1 MVGYSILSLNSLL
14 NANAAK
20 YKLIKTQLNQ
30 IAIYIKLL
38 RANGFGERDRRVT
51 TLLDLDLAA
60 EDLNC
65 NLSFYSIPT
74 NLEKFGELYETPLSE

>member
-1 MVGYSILSLNSLL
+1 MQR
-14 NANAAK
+14 K
-20 YKLIKTQLNQ
+20 HKLITTQLKSNSNINKASTCQ
-30 IAIYIKLL
+30 
-38 RANGFGERDRRVT
+38 RVRRERDRRVT
-51 TLLDLDLAA
+51 ALLDLDLAA